1 MSELA
6 RKSCVPCNFR
16 FKDFKATLEFVSA
29 CGKGVETKSWNG
41 TSPLGV
47 GGNAIRLRVVQEVMV
62 RRHLRV
68 ALGCSLVLGLSAIAA
83 AASLDLHKAKEKTK
97 ELTRR
102 NATTLIRVSS
112 AVPDE
117 VRIEVIE
124 IVQGLELSRDRIILF
139 LDRIDEGVLPAEE
152 GVRRATAVANAT
164 AEKEREFLEALM
176 KRVPAPALPKVE
188 EALAVSSES
197 WKGILSSLQI
207 SQKAK
212 EPDLPSRPRLDLY
225 LLPGSRPP
233 SDPPSE

>member
-1 MSELA
+1 M
-6 RKSCVPCNFR
+6 
-16 FKDFKATLEFVSA
+16 
-29 CGKGVETKSWNG
+29 
-41 TSPLGV
+41 
-47 GGNAIRLRVVQEVMV
+47 RLRVVQEVMV

-68 ALGCSLVLGLSAIAA
+68 ALGCSLAVLGLSAIAA

-97 ELTRR
+97 ELTRI

-117 VRIEVIE
+117 VHIEVIE

-164 AEKEREFLEALM
+164 AEKEREFLQVLM

-212 EPDLPSRPRLDLY
+212 EPDLPSRPRMDLY
-225 LLPGSRPP
+225 LGPTFTPHSSPAG
-233 SDPPSE
+233 E

>member
-1 MSELA
+1 M
-6 RKSCVPCNFR
+6 
-16 FKDFKATLEFVSA
+16 
-29 CGKGVETKSWNG
+29 
-41 TSPLGV
+41 
-47 GGNAIRLRVVQEVMV
+47 
-62 RRHLRV
+62 HLRV
-68 ALGCSLVLGLSAIAA
+68 ALGCSLAVLGFTAIVT
-83 AASLDLHKAKEKTK
+83 AASLDLGKAKEKTK

-124 IVQGLELSRDRIILF
+124 MLQGLELSRDRIILY
-139 LDRIDEGVLPAEE
+139 LDRIDEGVFPVEE

-164 AEKEREFLEALM
+164 AEKEREFLQALM

-212 EPDLPSRPRLDLY
+212 EADLPSRPRMDLY
-225 LLPGSRPP
+225 LDLAPMFSPRSSPV
-233 SDPPSE
+233 DE

>member
-1 MSELA
+1 M
-6 RKSCVPCNFR
+6 
-16 FKDFKATLEFVSA
+16 
-29 CGKGVETKSWNG
+29 
-41 TSPLGV
+41 
-47 GGNAIRLRVVQEVMV
+47 RLRVVQEVMV

-212 EPDLPSRPRLDLY
+212 EPDLPSRPRMDLY
-225 LLPGSRPP
+225 LGPTYSPRSSPAG
-233 SDPPSE
+233 E

>member
-1 MSELA
+1 M
-6 RKSCVPCNFR
+6 
-16 FKDFKATLEFVSA
+16 
-29 CGKGVETKSWNG
+29 
-41 TSPLGV
+41 
-47 GGNAIRLRVVQEVMV
+47 RLRVVQEVMV

-139 LDRIDEGVLPAEE
+139 LDRIDEGVFPAEE

-207 SQKAK
+207 SQKAN
-212 EPDLPSRPRLDLY
+212 EPDLPSRPRMDFY
-225 LLPGSRPP
+225 PGPMFPP
-233 SDPPSE
+233 RSSPAGE

>member
-1 MSELA
+1 
-6 RKSCVPCNFR
+6 V
-16 FKDFKATLEFVSA
+16 
-29 CGKGVETKSWNG
+29 
-41 TSPLGV
+41 
-47 GGNAIRLRVVQEVMV
+47 RVVQEVMV

-68 ALGCSLVLGLSAIAA
+68 ALGCSLAVLGLSAIVA

-97 ELTRR
+97 ELTRT
-102 NATTLIRVSS
+102 NATTLIRISS

-124 IVQGLELSRDRIILF
+124 IVQGLELSRDRIILY

-164 AEKEREFLEALM
+164 AEKEREFLQALM

-188 EALAVSSES
+188 EALAVSNES

-207 SQKAK
+207 SQKTK
-212 EPDLPSRPRLDLY
+212 EADLPSPRPRMDLY
-225 LLPGSRPP
+225 LDLAPMLSPRPP
-233 SDPPSE
+233 PVDE